1 MVESPSVTAIA
12 MIQAVR
18 LELSRFL
25 HEQRDAAV
33 QLHCIAVDLNLI
45 AALDG
50 RDDPSFRE
58 ILASNVGHLADA
70 VRNANLGIPVVSD
83 VES

>member
-1 MVESPSVTAIA
+1 MVESPSVTATA
-12 MIQAVR
+12 LIQAVR

-50 RDDPSFRE
+50 RDDRSFRD
-58 ILASNVGHLADA
+58 ILASNVEHLADA
-70 VRNANLGIPVVSD
+70 VRNANLGIPVAND
-83 VES
+83 VGS